1 MRTPKP
7 IWLRE
12 TALGGMWR
20 AARSQTAGL
29 VSFAKPRRK
38 GTRKRRSAVEKES
51 WDGVMVYV
59 FYGEESLL
67 VREEL
72 SRLRE
77 TLGDAEMLSLNTTV
91 LDGAKVTLAE
101 VQAAA
106 DTVPFLAP
114 ARLVIV
120 EGLLARFEP
129 FQGAT
134 RRRGRDAAGEWAR
147 LTEYLP
153 GVPETSHLV
162 FLDGA
167 LTARNPLLPIV
178 RPGAQVVEHRKLR
191 GTNLEEWVRQRAAS
205 RGVAIAQPAVRLL
218 LQTAGDDLWV
228 LSSELEK
235 LSVYARDRAIE
246 AEDVDRLVA
255 QARESNIFALIDA
268 VAARQLGGA
277 QRALHSLLDGGAV
290 PGYVLTMLG
299 REFRVL
305 LLAVSYSARGEKGDQ
320 LMARLGIPSAWA
332 LQRTMERTRGYNVG
346 TLKVALGRV
355 LATDVLIKTGK
366 QDAEIALDLLV
377 ADLCQKA

>member
-1 MRTPKP
+1 
-7 IWLRE
+7 
-12 TALGGMWR
+12 
-20 AARSQTAGL
+20 
-29 VSFAKPRRK
+29 
-38 GTRKRRSAVEKES
+38 
-51 WDGVMVYV
+51 MVYV
-59 FYGEESLL
+59 FYGEESYL

-72 SRLRE
+72 SRLRD

-91 LDGAKVTLAE
+91 LDGTKVTFAE

-129 FQGAT
+129 FQGAA
-134 RRRGRDAAGEWAR
+134 RRRGRDAAGEWGV
-147 LTEYLP
+147 LSEYLP

-167 LTARNPLLPIV
+167 LTARNPLFPLV
-178 RPGAQVVEHRKLR
+178 RPGAQVAEHRKLR
-191 GTNLEEWVRQRAAS
+191 GTNLEEWVRQRSAS
-205 RGVAIAQPAVRLL
+205 RGATIAPAAVRILV
-218 LQTAGDDLWV
+218 QTAGDDLWV

-235 LSVYARDRAIE
+235 LSVYAGDRTIE
-246 AEDVDRLVA
+246 VDDVDELVA
-255 QARESNIFALIDA
+255 QARGSNIFALIDA

-305 LLAVSYSARGEKGDQ
+305 LMAVALSARGEKGDQ
-320 LMARLGIPSAWA
+320 LMAHLGVPSQWV
-332 LQRTMERTRGYNVG
+332 LQRTMDRTRGYNVG
-346 TLKVALGRV
+346 TLKAALGRV
-355 LATDVLIKTGK
+355 LETDVLIKTGK

-377 ADLCQKA
+377 ADLCQKVPSP